1 MPGEPQLKVISQHE
15 IKSVLPTS
23 NRYQLPPFHQT
34 FAGSVVFKGYPAL
47 DLLWILACC
56 LAGLVMWKA
65 SGCSQLTPCC
75 GESGIG
81 LVGASQKAPF
91 SPSTVRETCLKQT
104 EISFN
109 FGNDAFTECPG
120 ILHLISGKKTT
131 GRQMMVHS
139 QVLWGLSLRLEEVSQ
154 NDWDIWWK
162 TIFGARYF

>member
-1 MPGEPQLKVISQHE
+1 MLPGRLGYVEGKWRQQLVVCSHK
-15 IKSVLPTS
+15 LPS
-23 NRYQLPPFHQT
+23 
-34 FAGSVVFKGYPAL
+34 
-47 DLLWILACC
+47 LLTL
-56 LAGLVMWKA
+56 
-65 SGCSQLTPCC
+65 CC

-91 SPSTVRETCLKQT
+91 SHSTVRETCLKQT
-104 EISFN
+104 ESSFN

-154 NDWDIWWK
+154 SD
-162 TIFGARYF
+162 